1 MRRVAIVSAARTGIG
16 KYAGQWVKTPSEQLA
31 AAAIKEAVKR
41 ARIDPAEIEDVIMG
55 NLHAHHGNHARIASL
70 TAGLPLEAGAFTVDR
85 QCGSGSQAII
95 NAALSIGAGYGDV
108 MVACGVEHMTLNPY
122 QVTKVPNYSYLP
134 PQYLT
139 NRVSTDEVG
148 NPPYPKTADILG
160 LRLGITREECD
171 NWAYNSHLRAA
182 AAIRNHVFDEQIV
195 PIEVKTKAGP
205 KMVAL
210 DECVRM
216 EPSLEAMS
224 RLPVLYEG
232 GLTTAGNSCPRS
244 DGAGAVVMMSEER
257 AKALGLEPLGYFKS
271 YAVAGLDPNIMGY
284 GPVPSTRKL
293 LKRTGMTI
301 KDIDVVE
308 LNEAFAAQVV
318 PCVRDLGLDPE
329 RTNPNGG
336 AIAMG
341 HPLGGT
347 GVILTI
353 KLLYE
358 MIRKDY
364 EVGLVTMC
372 IGGGQGLAT
381 VFERR

>member
-1 MRRVAIVSAARTGIG
+1 MRRVAIVSAVRTGIG
-16 KYAGQWVKTPSEQLA
+16 KYAGQWLTTPSEQLA
-31 AAAIKEAVKR
+31 AAAIKEAVAR
-41 ARIDPAEIEDVIMG
+41 AGIDPMEIEDVIMG

-122 QVTKVPNYSYLP
+122 QVTKAPNYSYAP

-160 LRLGITREECD
+160 RRMGITREECD
-171 NWAYNSHLRAA
+171 QWAYHSQVRAA
-182 AAIRNHVFDEQIV
+182 SAIQEHLFEKQIV
-195 PIEVKTKAGP
+195 PIEVKTKDGIRMITA
-205 KMVAL
+205 
-210 DECVRM
+210 DECVRLNA
-216 EPSLEAMS
+216 SLEAMAK
-224 RLPVLYEG
+224 LPVLYEG
-232 GLTTAGNSCPRS
+232 GLSTAGNSCPRS
-244 DGAGAVVMMSEER
+244 DGAAAIVMMSEER
-257 AKALGLEPLGYFKS
+257 ARELGIEPLGYFKS

-284 GPVPSTRKL
+284 GPVPATRKVL
-293 LKRTGMTI
+293 ERTGMTV
-301 KDIDVVE
+301 KDIDLVE

-347 GVILTI
+347 GVILTT

-358 MIRKDY
+358 MRRKDY

-381 VFERR
+381 IFERR